1 MFKLSA
7 GIVSK
12 KNDNKAY
19 AIRRCKFRHKWFS
32 LEFLLPSRL
41 NRFALFLIAQ
51 SKQEIK
57 KDL

>member
-12 KNDNKAY
+12 K
-19 AIRRCKFRHKWFS
+19 IHHKWFS

-41 NRFALFLIAQ
+41 SPFELFLIAQ
-51 SKQEIK
+51 
-57 KDL
+57 